1 MVSPETKYGRKVD
14 SMISVDL
21 KNRLT
26 WTILALVAFFS
37 LFALWLRLLPMLN
50 MGNADILSLVA
61 SDDPLYN
68 LRQVEFLLANNLQYG
83 WFEPMTNYPFGTS
96 IYWGPLFPLTVAI
109 GCLITG
115 ASTRPEIIHI
125 LLIVPPLMGAATV
138 AVMYYVGKV
147 CGTWKT
153 GVLASGFTA
162 IVAGQFFYRSMY
174 GYADHHIAEVLF
186 SVIFCLFYM
195 YSVLSEKD
203 TGIDLRNLSSF
214 KSTILIA
221 VLAGIAYL
229 LGLFVMP
236 TMILFAMIAG
246 IFTVVQ
252 FIVDSIRQRTSEYL
266 LIINTVVFSI
276 AIIGLLLFGLKD
288 PSLGLSTYSLG
299 HVLAYLALIGGS
311 FYLFVLQKY
320 LKSHPWY
327 HYISAVVASAALVAI
342 VLFFASP
349 QLYSLFVSA
358 LYAFFGQAAITD
370 TVQEARG
377 WSFDSAWITFSYG
390 FILMA
395 GGFLVMLYNNFRN
408 ERPEQVFAIVWSIV
422 MLFSTWQHIRYEY
435 YLAVNVAL
443 MSGVCAGFVFE
454 KSWPDIRKLFSGPV
468 LPGPA
473 DEKKGGAD
481 SETPC
486 KQKKHKKTGKVPA
499 ASFGIH
505 FLPLA
510 ATVLITAVAL
520 LFIYSSISISYFNG
534 SSHATDMNPD
544 WKESAE
550 WLVNNTP
557 ETGVGYLTAYDR
569 DTFRYPEESYG
580 IMSWWDYG
588 HIITTVGKRIPNA
601 NPFQQGVAG
610 SNGSAAY
617 FMSQSEDNANR
628 IADYL
633 GTRYI
638 ITDIE
643 MDQGKFWAMAT
654 WYNAT
659 DAAGPYYDMV
669 FAPSQNGGYN
679 SALLNK
685 QPYYLTMVSRLHN
698 FDGSLTESSNK
709 VYYII
714 FADSSITGQS
724 IPVVTEGTL
733 MDPASAAQ
741 KAEQYNSNP
750 MPGYHAA
757 VYSAD
762 LLAPIEA
769 VPALRH
775 YRLVHESPTD
785 VAAAE
790 TIDLKYVKIFEYVK
804 GAHIKGEGIIEVP
817 LVTNTGRVFTYRQES
832 MNGEFIVPYS
842 TTDNPYGVKAT
853 GKYKIYGSSREF
865 DVPESAVMQG
875 LTIQ

>member
-1 MVSPETKYGRKVD
+1 
-14 SMISVDL
+14 MISLDL

-26 WTILALVAFFS
+26 WTIIVLVAFFS

-83 WFEPMTNYPFGTS
+83 WFEPMTQYPFGTS

-109 GCLITG
+109 GCLLTG
-115 ASTRPEIIHI
+115 ATTRPEVIHI

-147 CGTWKT
+147 CDTWKT
-153 GVLASGFTA
+153 GLLASGFTA

-195 YSVLSEKD
+195 YSVLLEKD
-203 TGIDLRNLSSF
+203 TKIDIRNIHSLKSSIF
-214 KSTILIA
+214 IA
-221 VLAGIAYL
+221 ALAGVAYL

-236 TMILFAMIAG
+236 TMILFAMIVG
-246 IFTVVQ
+246 FFTVVQ

-266 LIINTVVFSI
+266 VIINIVIFSI
-276 AIIGLLLFGLKD
+276 AIIGLLLFGLKSQGLD
-288 PSLGLSTYSLG
+288 LSTYSLG
-299 HVLAYLALIGGS
+299 HILAYLALIGGS
-311 FYLFVLQKY
+311 VYLYIIQRC
-320 LKSHPWY
+320 LKSRPWY
-327 HYISAVVASAALVAI
+327 FFVSAVVASAALVSLI
-342 VLFFASP
+342 LFFASP
-349 QLYSLFVSA
+349 QLYSLFISA
-358 LYAFFGQAAITD
+358 LYAFFGQAAVTE

-377 WSFDSAWITFSYG
+377 WSVDGAWLTFSYG
-390 FILMA
+390 LLLMA
-395 GGFLVMLYNNFRN
+395 GGILVMLYNNFRH
-408 ERPEQVFAIVWSIV
+408 ERPEQVFAIVWTIV

-454 KSWPDIRKLFSGPV
+454 KSWPEIRRLISGAV
-468 LPGPA
+468 LPDSSDQKLA
-473 DEKKGGAD
+473 RAD
-481 SETPC
+481 SEKTG
-486 KQKKHKKTGKVPA
+486 KQKKQKKTGKTPS
-499 ASFGIH
+499 ASSGTH

-510 ATVLITAVAL
+510 ASVLVVVIAL
-520 LFIYSSISISYFNG
+520 LFIYSSVSISYTNG
-534 SSHATDMNPD
+534 LSRGTDMNPD

-557 ETGVGYLTAYDR
+557 DTGVGYLTAYDR
-569 DTFRYPEESYG
+569 DTFSYPDESYG

-601 NPFQQGVAG
+601 NPFQQGVEG
-610 SNGSAAY
+610 DTGSAAY

-643 MDQGKFWAMAT
+643 MAQGKFWAMAT

-659 DAAGPYYDMV
+659 AAAGPYYDMV
-669 FAPSQNGGYN
+669 FAPGQSGGYN
-679 SALLNK
+679 SVLLNK
-685 QPYYLTMVSRLHN
+685 QPYYLSTVSRLHN
-698 FDGSLTESSNK
+698 FDGSMAAPSDK
-709 VYYII
+709 VYYIVW
-714 FADSSITGQS
+714 ADSSITGQS
-724 IPVVTEGTL
+724 IPVVTEGAL

-741 KAEQYNSNP
+741 KAEQYNNNP
-750 MPGYHAA
+750 MPGYHAS
-757 VYSAD
+757 VYSSD
-762 LLAPIEA
+762 LLAPIDS

-785 VAAAE
+785 VAPSEA
-790 TIDLKYVKIFEYVK
+790 IDLKYVKVFEYVK
-804 GAHIKGEGIIEVP
+804 GAHIKGEGIIEIP
-817 LVTNTGRVFTYRQES
+817 LVTNKGRNFTYRQES

-842 TTDNPYGVKAT
+842 TTGNPYDVKAT
-853 GKYKIYGSSREF
+853 GKYKITGSGQEF